1 MSANFLE
8 YVVMRNAGFSG
19 GKLALLNSG
28 KLKIYTGTQPA
39 TEGAVT
45 GTLLAT
51 LTLNAT
57 AGTVSGGVFTFN
69 AITSDTNAAN
79 TGTAGYAVLEESDS
93 STVLATGS
101 VGTSSADFIFD
112 TLSVVAGTTVACTA
126 GTLTA
131 PA

>member
-1 MSANFLE
+1 MASNFLE
-8 YVVMRNAGFSG
+8 YVAMRNAGFSG
-19 GKLALLNSG
+19 GKIAVLNSG
-28 KLKIYTGTQPA
+28 KLKIYSGTQPA
-39 TEGAVT
+39 TEGAIT

-57 AGTVSGGVFTFN
+57 AGTVSGGVLTFN
-69 AITSDTNAAN
+69 AITSDTNAAATN
-79 TGTAGYAVLEESDS
+79 TAGYAVLEKSDS

-101 VGTSSADFIFD
+101 VGTSAADFILD
-112 TLSVVAGTTVACTA
+112 SLSIVAGTTVACTA

>member
-1 MSANFLE
+1 MANNYLE
-8 YVVMRNAGFSG
+8 YVVTRNA
-19 GKLALLNSG
+19 KLTALITLLNSG

-39 TEGAVT
+39 TEGAIT

-51 LTLNAT
+51 LVLNST
-57 AGTVSGGVFTFN
+57 AGTVSGGVLTFN

-79 TGTAGYAVLEESDS
+79 TGTAGYAVLEESDGT
-93 STVLATGS
+93 TVLATGS
-101 VGTSSADFIFD
+101 VGTSSADFVLD
-112 TLSVVAGTTVACTA
+112 TLSITAGSTVACTA